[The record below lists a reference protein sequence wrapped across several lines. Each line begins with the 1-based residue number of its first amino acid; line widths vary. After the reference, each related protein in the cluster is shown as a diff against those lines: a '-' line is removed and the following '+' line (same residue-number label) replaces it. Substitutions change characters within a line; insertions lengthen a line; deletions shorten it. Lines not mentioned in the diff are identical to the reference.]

1 MTKIDTHGL
10 KIVGLEKLAEIST
23 HKPIA
28 AAKNGLEI
36 AYDPQDGHIA
46 YDESI
51 KNTQYCVWQP
61 GLIPCGT
68 IRMQM
73 TAQEIADMVY
83 KAVLN
88 QKGSE
93 QGDTN

>member
-1 MTKIDTHGL
+1 MTGIDTHGL
-10 KIVGLEKLAEIST
+10 KIGGLEKLSILST

-46 YDESI
+46 YDETI
-51 KNTQYCVWQP
+51 KNTQYCVWRP

-68 IRMQM
+68 IRSEKTM
-73 TAQEIADMVY
+73 QEIADMVY
-83 KAVLN
+83 KAVSKHN
-88 QKGSE
+88 KSK
-93 QGDTN
+93 